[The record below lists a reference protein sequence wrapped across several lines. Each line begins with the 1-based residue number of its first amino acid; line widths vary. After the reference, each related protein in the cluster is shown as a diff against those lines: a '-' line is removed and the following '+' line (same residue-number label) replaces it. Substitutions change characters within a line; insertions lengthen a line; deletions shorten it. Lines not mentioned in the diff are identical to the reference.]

1 MIPQKNPQAAQQYL
15 RTRVMTA
22 TPEQLQIMLYDGA
35 IRFCE
40 QAKAG
45 LEKKNYE
52 QLYINVTKAQK
63 IITELLGALKPE
75 IYPELC
81 GKLAAVYR
89 YVYKRLIDG
98 NLQKKPEA
106 FVEAIQLLRFQ
117 RDTWAMVLEQ
127 TGKEKAAKAASNINM
142 PGPDARMEASISM
155 SA

>member
-35 IRFCE
+35 IRFCD
-40 QAKAG
+40 QARIG
-45 LEKKNYE
+45 VEIKNYE
-52 QLYINVTKAQK
+52 QVYINLTKAQK
-63 IITELLGALKPE
+63 IITELLGALKPD

-89 YVYKRLIDG
+89 YAYKRLIEG
-98 NLQKKPEA
+98 NLKKDPAA
-106 FVEAIQLLRFQ
+106 FVEVIELLRFQ
-117 RDTWAMVLEQ
+117 RETWAMLMEQ
-127 TGKEKAAKAASNINM
+127 TGKEKAAKAASRINV